1 MRLPHRLPYF
11 AALLL
16 GACGPSQAEWQAKV
30 DEVARL
36 QGDLEQRDW
45 QVRSDQARIDA
56 LTAEQV
62 GLQQALAELQARYD
76 RDTAELRR
84 SVEAL
89 QNVVALARRQ
99 AAEQVAYPTALLDG
113 APLPEATGPRE
124 VPNPPISV
132 RRLGL
137 EWHFRS
143 SHGGDATV
151 SFSAG
156 VRDDLSQ
163 YCTMCTIW
171 VRAACVA
178 DDVTLTDVRAIAQTE
193 HVMDLGDGDTAEMS
207 CGIFRHAP
215 LGSHPERCE
224 LTVSL
229 AETSEEGGGVL
240 LGRFCW
246 SSDGDVRE
254 RACR

>member
-1 MRLPHRLPYF
+1 MRPLHRLPF
-11 AALLL
+11 VAVLLL
-16 GACGPSQAEWQAKV
+16 AACGPSQEEWQAQL
-30 DEVARL
+30 DQADRL
-36 QGDLEQRDW
+36 RAELEQRDW
-45 QVRSDQARIDA
+45 QVRSDQQRIDA
-56 LTAEQV
+56 LVAEQA
-62 GLQQALAELQARYD
+62 GLQQSLAELQARYE
-76 RDTAELRR
+76 RETAELRQ
-84 SVEAL
+84 SVESL

-124 VPNPPISV
+124 VSNPPISV

-137 EWHFRS
+137 EWRFRS

-156 VRDDLSQ
+156 VRGDLSE

-171 VRAACVA
+171 VRAACLA
-178 DDVTLTDVRAIAQTE
+178 DDVTLTDVRAIAETE
-193 HVMDLGDGDTAEMS
+193 HVMDMGAGDTAEMS

-215 LGSHPERCE
+215 LVSHPESCE

-229 AETSEEGGGVL
+229 AETSDEGGGVL

-246 SSDGDVRE
+246 NSSGDVRE